1 MSLEEEKYF
10 VNEYYTY
17 NILFF
22 KLIGISPYKTSPCQM
37 IHICFFNLIIV
48 VASSSQVSVL
58 ILSELKIDTVTKLLE
73 TALPSFIFAL
83 TYYNFLSKV
92 KIIKAILFRIK
103 SDWNNMTNKT
113 ELMILKTYANPSR
126 MCTILIAIAFYVYI
140 TILML
145 PSVIHIILYIFGV
158 LDETELILP
167 ISIDYFLKD
176 QMNFYFALFN
186 EYTSL
191 VVLSTIGIAHCS
203 IFVSFIQHTCALFN
217 IVAWKI
223 EKGCKSNSHNLYHTY
238 NFINYDEEYEWI
250 IDVIESYDNVIDFVD
265 LVKLYHGK
273 ICLFE
278 AIFAML
284 LIILNYIYLFQ
295 ILSFTINMNEVLQK
309 TNYVFGSMFVIYIYH
324 YLGQKLINHHTE
336 IYIKLCQ
343 IPFYKLSLKTQ
354 KILLFMIMKSMMP
367 CNLSVKGVI
376 VLSHYLFGTFMKTSF
391 SYAMIFYSSM

>member
-1 MSLEEEKYF
+1 
-10 VNEYYTY
+10 
-17 NILFF
+17 
-22 KLIGISPYKTSPCQM
+22 
-37 IHICFFNLIIV
+37 
-48 VASSSQVSVL
+48 
-58 ILSELKIDTVTKLLE
+58 
-73 TALPSFIFAL
+73 
-83 TYYNFLSKV
+83 
-92 KIIKAILFRIK
+92 
-103 SDWNNMTNKT
+103 MTNKS
-113 ELMILKTYANPSR
+113 ELIILKTYANPSR

-140 TILML
+140 TIQML
-145 PSVIHIILYIFGV
+145 PSVIHIILYIFGI

-167 ISIDYFLKD
+167 ISIDYFLKEA
-176 QMNFYFALFN
+176 NFYFALFN
-186 EYTSL
+186 EYTCI
-191 VVLSTIGIAHCS
+191 VVLTTIGIAHCS
-203 IFVSFIQHTCALFN
+203 IFVSFVQHTCALFN

-223 EKGCKSNSHNLYHTY
+223 EKGYKGNSHNLYHTY

-250 IDVIESYDNVIDFVD
+250 IDIIKSYDNVIDFVD

-284 LIILNYIYLFQ
+284 LIILSYIYLFQ
-295 ILSFTINMNEVLQK
+295 ILSFSITVREKLEKFDYIIGTI
-309 TNYVFGSMFVIYIYH
+309 FVIYVYH
-324 YLGQKLINHHTE
+324 YLGQKLIDHHTE

-354 KILLFMIMKSMMP
+354 KILLFMIMKSMTP